1 MRTPFIIST
10 RLMLRDGSLLITV
23 SEENKLRM
31 NYRRLRIHGR
41 LYVISGCGVRD
52 NSEQL
57 PLPD

>member
-1 MRTPFIIST
+1 
-10 RLMLRDGSLLITV
+10 MLRDGSLLITV